1 MTTYTIPHDL
11 LPAGSPAPTGV
22 LIRSYVS
29 RQPTVKNKIVL
40 SWNMLN
46 LLIDGR
52 KTIIQAADTVT
63 VYQDEILLMA
73 AGNILTSELLSDQGQ
88 FRSILLYF
96 SNQVLDDFYL
106 RHAARLPRPGA
117 SGAPLVTFGKDDFIR
132 NYLESLRLLLAAP
145 TPLSPEISQLKLEEL
160 LLYLLHT
167 TPEGLHTFLRH
178 PRTRPPELTLRQVV
192 ETHLTRPIT
201 VEELAF
207 LCHMS
212 VSTFQRRFAALYGQP
227 PQKWL
232 LQQRMQRAAALL
244 HQQHQSPSDVYQQVG
259 YESHSSFSEAFK
271 KTFGV
276 SPREFKQQGLVAFSP
291 LSS

>member
-1 MTTYTIPHDL
+1 MTVYNIPHDL
-11 LPAGSPAPTGV
+11 LPAGSPAPADI

-29 RQPTVKNKIVL
+29 RQPTVKNKLVL
-40 SWNMLN
+40 NWNMLN

-63 VYQDEILLMA
+63 VYQDEILLLA
-73 AGNILTSELLSDQGQ
+73 AGHCLTSELLSDQGQ

-96 SNQVLDDFYL
+96 SNQVLEDFHV
-106 RHAARLPRPGA
+106 RHAARLHRPGA
-117 SGAPLVTFGKDDFIR
+117 APGAPLVTFGKDAFIR
-132 NYLESLRLLLAAP
+132 NYIESLRLLLQAP
-145 TPLSPEISQLKLEEL
+145 TPPGPEIRQLKLEEL

-167 TPEGLHTFLRH
+167 NPTGLRSFLLH

-192 ETHLTRPIT
+192 ETHIGQPIT

-212 VSTFQRRFAALYGQP
+212 VSTFQRKFAGLYGQP

-232 LQQRMQRAAALL
+232 LHQRMQRAAALL
-244 HQQHQSPSDVYQQVG
+244 HHQHQPPSDVYQQVG
-259 YESHSSFSEAFK
+259 YESHSGFSEAFK
-271 KTFGV
+271 KAFGV
-276 SPREFKQQGLVAFSP
+276 SPREFRQQKLVAG
-291 LSS
+291 

>member
-11 LPAGSPAPTGV
+11 LPAGSPVPTGGV

-29 RQPTVKNKIVL
+29 RQPTVRNKIVL

-52 KTIIQAADTVT
+52 KTILQAADTVT

-96 SNQVLDDFYL
+96 SNQVLDDFRL
-106 RHAARLPRPGA
+106 RHAARLHQSGPTGPGT
-117 SGAPLVTFGKDDFIR
+117 PLVPFAKDDFIR
-132 NYLESLRLLLAAP
+132 NYIESLRLLLAAP

-167 TPEGLHTFLRH
+167 NPAGLHAFLRH
-178 PRTRPPELTLRQVV
+178 PRTSPPELTLRQVV
-192 ETHLTRPIT
+192 ETHLTQPIT

-232 LQQRMQRAAALL
+232 LHQRMQRAAALL
-244 HQQHQSPSDVYQQVG
+244 HHQHQPPSDVYQQVG

-276 SPREFKQQGLVAFSP
+276 SPRQFRQQKLVAG
-291 LSS
+291 